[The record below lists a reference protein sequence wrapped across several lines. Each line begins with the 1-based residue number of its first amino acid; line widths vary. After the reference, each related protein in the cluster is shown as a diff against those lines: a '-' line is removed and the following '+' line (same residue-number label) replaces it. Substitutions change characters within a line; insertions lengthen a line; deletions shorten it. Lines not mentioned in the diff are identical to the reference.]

1 MEGNEG
7 QRLEIKIGEGSK
19 ERLGIKRG
27 SREDSLEIYKK
38 RQRGK
43 NDGKTK
49 KEKKREARL
58 TRALPLYASYE
69 ESSRGIG
76 SRGVQKRQGHEK
88 RKRDRVE
95 HKKDRIMQSTR
106 RMGHG
111 DTIEIASRG

>member
-1 MEGNEG
+1 MGKEAVNDEMEGNEG

-58 TRALPLYASYE
+58 TRALPLYASYGE
-69 ESSRGIG
+69 ISYQTTDADVTNLSVSS
-76 SRGVQKRQGHEK
+76 SEFSLNLK
-88 RKRDRVE
+88 
-95 HKKDRIMQSTR
+95 
-106 RMGHG
+106 
-111 DTIEIASRG
+111 